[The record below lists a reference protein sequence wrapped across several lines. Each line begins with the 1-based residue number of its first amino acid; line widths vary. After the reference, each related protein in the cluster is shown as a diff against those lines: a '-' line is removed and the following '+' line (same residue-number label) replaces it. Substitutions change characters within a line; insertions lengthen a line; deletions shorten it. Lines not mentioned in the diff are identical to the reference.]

1 MGISKST
8 IYYIPN
14 DSISNMNQNDTAVMD
29 DDDDDA
35 VVIGDVCDVMSNP
48 CVES

>member
-1 MGISKST
+1 MGMSKST

-14 DSISNMNQNDTAVMD
+14 DSISNMNRNDTAVM